1 MSVRAPTTCD
11 NRSMRTIVRRV
22 LGLGVLAAAG
32 YALWQAFER
41 RSMHSVPLGEAA
53 WEPQAFPF
61 PPQPRVDRT
70 PWIDSS
76 ESGACPAHHPVKAK
90 LSSGIF
96 HVPGGA
102 NYARTQADRCYVSA
116 DAAETDGLRAAKR

>member
-1 MSVRAPTTCD
+1 
-11 NRSMRTIVRRV
+11 
-22 LGLGVLAAAG
+22 
-32 YALWQAFER
+32 
-41 RSMHSVPLGEAA
+41 
-53 WEPQAFPF
+53 
-61 PPQPRVDRT
+61 
-70 PWIDSS
+70 
-76 ESGACPAHHPVKAK
+76 VKAK